1 MIFAGIVAGGLGT
14 RLGSEIPK
22 QFLTIG
28 TKPIIVH
35 TIEKFLLCSQID
47 MICVGIHEDWIP
59 YAEDVFKKYNLNS
72 ERIMISCGG
81 RTRNDTI
88 MSIVSSIESKF
99 GESDDHIII
108 THDAVR
114 PFVSLKIIEKNIEY
128 AKKYDACDTVVSSHD
143 TIVKSDMSQCE
154 IINIPNRK
162 FMFLGQ
168 TPQSFNINKL
178 KYLFNKLS
186 ESQKSELT
194 DACKIFTINGEQVY
208 LVMGEFSNMKIT
220 TVIDY
225 KIAKSLLEDNFD

>member
-35 TIEKFLLCSQID
+35 TIEKFLLCSKID

-59 YAEDVFKKYNLNS
+59 YAEDMFKKYNLNK
-72 ERIMISCGG
+72 EKIMISSGG
-81 RTRNDTI
+81 PSRNETI
-88 MSIVSSIESKF
+88 MNIINSLEIKF
-99 GESDDHIII
+99 GKSENNIII

-114 PFVSLKIIEKNIEY
+114 PFVSLKIIEENIEC
-128 AKKYDACDTVVSSHD
+128 AQKYGACDTVVASHD
-143 TIVKSDMSQCE
+143 TIVQSDDSQNE

-168 TPQSFNINKL
+168 TPQSFNVNKL
-178 KYLFNKLS
+178 KYLFNKLNKN
-186 ESQKSELT
+186 QKNELT
-194 DACKIFTINGEQVY
+194 DACKIFTINGEQVH
-208 LVMGEFSNMKIT
+208 LVMGEFSNLKIT

-225 KIAKSLLEDNFD
+225 KIAQSLLEDHFD